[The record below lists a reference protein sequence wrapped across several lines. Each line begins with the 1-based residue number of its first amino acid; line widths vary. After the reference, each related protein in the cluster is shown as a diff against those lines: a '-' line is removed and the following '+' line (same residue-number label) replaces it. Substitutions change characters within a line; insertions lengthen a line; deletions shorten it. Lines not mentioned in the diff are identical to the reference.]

1 MKLSEKIKTYRK
13 TFDLS
18 QEQLAEKLN
27 VSRQVITKWETE
39 GGLPEI
45 SNLKALAE
53 LFNVSVDYL
62 LDDNKIIEYPI
73 LKEKYTIEGKKN
85 NFNNRY
91 DYVVS
96 LLKEKYKD
104 NAIIYG
110 LTEIEHGERNIITK
124 TASFFTLKLSDI
136 SYFTQWLGELAIWF
150 LVEKNNQKL
159 LIKVTKD
166 FIETSDISN
175 IIDTN
180 NFTYNKNKFKRLN
193 QI

>member
-1 MKLSEKIKTYRK
+1 MKLSEKIKSYRK

-45 SNLKALAE
+45 SNLKGLAE
-53 LFNVSVDYL
+53 LMNVSIDYL
-62 LDDNKIIEYPI
+62 LDEEKIIEYPI
-73 LKEKYTIEGKKN
+73 LKERYTIKGMKN
-85 NFNNRY
+85 NFRNRY
-91 DYVVS
+91 DYTVS
-96 LLKEKYKD
+96 LLKERYNED
-104 NAIIYG
+104 AIIYG

-124 TASFFTLKLSDI
+124 IFSFFTWKVSDI
-136 SYFTQWLGELAIWF
+136 SYFTGWLGEIATWF
-150 LVEKNNQKL
+150 LIEKNNQKL

-180 NFTYNKNKFKRLN
+180 SFTYNKNKFKRLN